1 MTPGGALA
9 ALAAGVGGR
18 SFSDH
23 RERRGAHRQPAAH
36 GRPRRAARRRHWKT
50 PRRGASLPGPTRRP
64 VPDLNAVRLITTKR
78 DGGTLAPDDVAALV
92 AAYTAGD
99 VPDYQMSAF
108 LMAAFLRGLDA
119 AEAAAL
125 TRAML
130 HSGTVLDLSD
140 IAGVKVDK
148 HSTGGVGDKV
158 SLVLAPL
165 VAACGVPVPMISG
178 RGLGHTGG
186 TLDKLEAIPGFDVGL
201 DVGRYREVLAAV
213 GAVLIGQTGEIAP
226 ADRDLYALRDVTGTV
241 ESIPLIAA
249 SILSKKLAEGIDALV
264 LDVKTGRGAFMK
276 TEARARELA
285 ETLVRIG
292 REFGT
297 PTVALLT
304 DMDRPLGRAVGNG
317 PETAEA
323 VRILRGETPAGGP
336 CPDVVEVTLALA
348 GEMLHLGR
356 AADSPQAGR
365 QLAAAALR
373 DGWAFGVFQEI
384 VRAQGGDASV
394 LDEPDRLTGA
404 PVARVTA
411 EAAGVV
417 SDVDPLALGYAA
429 VALGAGR
436 AKKED
441 DVDPRAGFVLW
452 ARAGDRVQAGDVLA
466 EIYATDPG
474 RADPAA
480 VRDAFTLADSA
491 AAPGPLVIDRFDG
504 EAWAGGE

>member
-1 MTPGGALA
+1 M
-9 ALAAGVGGR
+9 
-18 SFSDH
+18 
-23 RERRGAHRQPAAH
+23 
-36 GRPRRAARRRHWKT
+36 
-50 PRRGASLPGPTRRP
+50 
-64 VPDLNAVRLITTKR
+64 PDLNIVRLITTKR
-78 DGGTLAPDDVAALV
+78 DGGALAPDDIAALV

-108 LMAAFLRGLDA
+108 LMASFIQGLDA
-119 AEAAAL
+119 TEAAAL

-130 HSGTVLDLSD
+130 HSGTVLDLGD
-140 IAGVKVDK
+140 IDGVKVDK

-201 DVGRYREVLAAV
+201 DVDRYREVLAAV
-213 GAVLIGQTGEIAP
+213 GAVLIGQTDEIAP
-226 ADRDLYALRDVTGTV
+226 ADRELYGLRDVTGTV

-276 TEARARELA
+276 EEAQARELA
-285 ETLVRIG
+285 ETLVRVG

-304 DMDRPLGRAVGNG
+304 DMDRPLGRAIGNG

-323 VRILRGETPAGGP
+323 VRILRNETPAGGA
-336 CPDVVEVTLALA
+336 CADVVEVTLALA
-348 GEMLHLGR
+348 GEMLWLGE
-356 AADSPQAGR
+356 AAETPDAGR
-365 QLAAAALR
+365 TLAAAALR

-384 VRAQGGDASV
+384 VEAQSGDVSV
-394 LDEPDRLTGA
+394 LDEPDRLMGE
-404 PVARVTA
+404 PVATVTA
-411 EAAGVV
+411 EAGGVV

-441 DVDPRAGFVLW
+441 AVDPKAGFVLH
-452 ARAGDRVQAGDVLA
+452 ARTGDGVRPGDVLA
-466 EIYATDPG
+466 QIYASDAR
-474 RADPAA
+474 RADPDA
-480 VRDAFTLADSA
+480 VRQAFTISD
-491 AAPGPLVIDRFDG
+491 AAPAARPLVIDRFDG
-504 EAWAGGE
+504 ERWGQWGNGN